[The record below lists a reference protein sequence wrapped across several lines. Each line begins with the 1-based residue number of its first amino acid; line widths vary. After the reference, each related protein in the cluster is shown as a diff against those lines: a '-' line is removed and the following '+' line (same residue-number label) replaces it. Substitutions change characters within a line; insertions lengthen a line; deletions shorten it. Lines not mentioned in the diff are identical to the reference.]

1 MQKLSKIDKRV
12 LRLLSARRDLEYTE
26 EAMQFFLGTT
36 SGELRYHL
44 FVSMVVAYCRPFTEN
59 EGVGSLKI
67 EYPNYP
73 DYPDQEMNIR
83 HERIISIRHQFLAH
97 SSLQGTQCVISSI
110 LRPVANS
117 SIIEEHFDY
126 RVSRRDF
133 TKESYVIWL
142 FDVCKALR
150 FRIHNDLPR
159 ILAENYSKGRGIK
172 KPIILNT
179 SIDTFDWIK

>member
-36 SGELRYHL
+36 SSELRYHL

-73 DYPDQEMNIR
+73 DYSDQEMNIR
-83 HERIISIRHQFLAH
+83 HERMVSIRHQFLAH
-97 SSLQGTQCVISSI
+97 SSLAGTKCVISST
-110 LRPVANS
+110 LHPVEGS
-117 SIIEEHFDY
+117 KIVEEHFDY
-126 RVSRRDF
+126 SIARRDF
-133 TKESYVIWL
+133 TKERYVIWL

-150 FRIHNDLPR
+150 LRVHNDLPKV
-159 ILAENYSKGRGIK
+159 LAENYSKGMGINT
-172 KPIILNT
+172 PITLNT
-179 SIDTFDWIK
+179 DIDTFDWTK